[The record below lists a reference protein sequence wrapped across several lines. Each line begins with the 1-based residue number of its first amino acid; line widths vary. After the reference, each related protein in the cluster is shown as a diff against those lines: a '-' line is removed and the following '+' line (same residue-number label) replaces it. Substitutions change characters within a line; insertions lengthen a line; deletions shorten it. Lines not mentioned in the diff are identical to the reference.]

1 MCRLNHCTCRDDGRD
16 THTGHNPGRETA
28 TAAARA
34 VAGMAVFPEPLP
46 DGGGDFN
53 DLHQAAGYDAM
64 ATIVN

>member
-1 MCRLNHCTCRDDGRD
+1 
-16 THTGHNPGRETA
+16 
-28 TAAARA
+28 
-34 VAGMAVFPEPLP
+34 MAVFPEPLP